1 MSLSVMLERLERSGI
16 KAEVVGD
23 DHNAKLVVNGV
34 IVADI
39 IEDTVYMK

>member
-1 MSLSVMLERLERSGI
+1 MSLSVILERLERSGL

>member
-1 MSLSVMLERLERSGI
+1 MSLSVMLERLEHSGI

-23 DHNAKLVVNGV
+23 DRSSKLVVDGV

-39 IEDTVYMK
+39 IGDTVYMK

>member
-1 MSLSVMLERLERSGI
+1 MLERLKRSGI

-23 DHNAKLVVNGV
+23 DHNAKLVVDGV

-39 IEDTVYMK
+39 IKDTVYMK

>member
-1 MSLSVMLERLERSGI
+1 MSLSVMLERLERAGI

-23 DHNAKLVVNGV
+23 DRNAKLVVGGV

-39 IEDTVYMK
+39 VEDTVYMK

>member
-1 MSLSVMLERLERSGI
+1 MSLSVMLERLDKAGI

-23 DHNAKLVVNGV
+23 DHSSKLVVDGV